1 MSQESIL
8 LKRIA
13 AKVKTS
19 HKWIDEAEQLME
31 VTPLDVEELRAIH
44 DALEE
49 NIKDIGCLYQKLCNH
64 YSSTGDQSNEDIL
77 QKAHNDEWENLRLLR
92 RMVSAIANKVKLK
105 NDPERPTSRGL
116 LPSLKI
122 EVFQGE
128 VGKFQAFIDSFE
140 ASIDSRTDIRAADK
154 LNLLKNYLKGPP
166 LTLVESFRAT
176 AEKYTAAVQTLKDRH
191 SNQLRYELTLVRGF
205 LDLKAPA
212 HNLKE
217 LNYYHSTNP

>member
-8 LKRIA
+8 LMHIA

-19 HKWIDEAEQLME
+19 KKRIDEAEQLMK
-31 VTPLDVEELRAIH
+31 VTPLGVEELRAIH

-49 NIKDIGCLYQKLCNH
+49 NIKDIGHLYQKLCNH
-64 YSSTGDQSNEDIL
+64 YGSTGDHCNEDII
-77 QKAHNDEWENLRLLR
+77 QKAHDDEWENIRLIR
-92 RMVSAIANKVKLK
+92 RMVSDIANKVKLK

-128 VGKFQAFIDSFE
+128 VDKFQAFINSFE

-154 LNLLKNYLKGPP
+154 LNLVKNYLKGPP

-176 AEKYTAAVQTLKDRH
+176 AENYNAAVQTLKEQYG
-191 SNQLRYELTLVRGF
+191 NQLRYKLTLVRGF

-217 LNYYHSTNP
+217 LNYYHTQY